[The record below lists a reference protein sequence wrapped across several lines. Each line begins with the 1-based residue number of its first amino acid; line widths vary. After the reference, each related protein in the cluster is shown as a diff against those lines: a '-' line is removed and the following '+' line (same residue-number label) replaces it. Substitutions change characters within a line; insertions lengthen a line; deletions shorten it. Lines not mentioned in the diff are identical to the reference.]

1 MSLHKSFLDYLYLF
15 IVVLHLTAMLGV
27 DFVPFYP
34 QSLCQPRGSPFHF
47 LVAYRQWYITTMSD
61 PYYDLDIPGHFF
73 EFLVYVE
80 LVVQFPLALYLTHA
94 LLSKQR
100 ISGSGELA
108 AVVYGAV
115 TGLCTAI
122 VCNDMWHL
130 GPEVITHEAKQTLLF
145 GAYLPYAVIP
155 TLMSLEMQ
163 KRLLARL
170 HRSSGIK
177 QE

>member
-1 MSLHKSFLDYLYLF
+1 MSSRKPTRDYLYFLV
-15 IVVLHLTAMLGV
+15 VVLHLTAMLGV

-34 QSLCQPRGSPFHF
+34 QSLCQPSGSPFHF

-61 PYYDLDIPGHFF
+61 PYYNLDTPGHFF

-80 LVVQFPLALYLTHA
+80 LIVQFPLALYLTRG
-94 LLSKQR
+94 LLSKER
-100 ISGSGELA
+100 LSGAGELA
-108 AVVYGAV
+108 TVVYGVV

-130 GPEVITHEAKQTLLF
+130 GPEVITDEAKQMLLY

-155 TLMSLEMQ
+155 VFMALDMQ
-163 KRLLARL
+163 SRLVARL
-170 HRSSGIK
+170 QRSSEIK
-177 QE
+177 QD

>member
-1 MSLHKSFLDYLYLF
+1 MSTQKPFLDYLYLAV
-15 IVVLHLTAMLGV
+15 VVLHLTAMLGV

-47 LVAYRQWYITTMSD
+47 LVIYRQWYITTMSD

-80 LVVQFPLALYLTHA
+80 LIVQFPLALYLTYA

-100 ISGSGELA
+100 ISGSAELA
-108 AVVYGAV
+108 AVIYGVV

-130 GPEVITHEAKQTLLF
+130 GPEAISHEAKQTLLF

-170 HRSSGIK
+170 HRTSGIK

>member
-1 MSLHKSFLDYLYLF
+1 MSPHKSLLDYLYLL
-15 IVVLHLTAMLGV
+15 IVILHLTAMLGV

-34 QSLCQPRGSPFHF
+34 QSLCQPHGSPFHF

-61 PYYDLDIPGHFF
+61 PYYNLDIPGHFF

-80 LVVQFPLALYLTHA
+80 LVVQFPLALYLTYV
-94 LLSKQR
+94 LLSKQQT
-100 ISGSGELA
+100 SDSGELA
-108 AVVYGAV
+108 GVVYGAV

-130 GPEVITHEAKQTLLF
+130 GPEVIAHEAKQTLLF

-155 TLMSLEMQ
+155 TLMSLDMQ